1 MRRLPYSGIVNAFRL
16 VPVHSKGEVSME
28 ACTLLRA
35 IKPMDLKLAQSL
47 YLRCSSALPSSRIK
61 IKPADTAHL
70 NSIGGTI
77 FSFDFDYFVLLI
89 SLFWLDFIQK
99 SETLCDPL
107 FSSLIFG
114 RKRQPG

>member
-1 MRRLPYSGIVNAFRL
+1 MTGMI
-16 VPVHSKGEVSME
+16 
-28 ACTLLRA
+28 
-35 IKPMDLKLAQSL
+35 
-47 YLRCSSALPSSRIK
+47 
-61 IKPADTAHL
+61 
-70 NSIGGTI
+70 GTI

>member
-1 MRRLPYSGIVNAFRL
+1 MTGMI
-16 VPVHSKGEVSME
+16 
-28 ACTLLRA
+28 
-35 IKPMDLKLAQSL
+35 
-47 YLRCSSALPSSRIK
+47 
-61 IKPADTAHL
+61 
-70 NSIGGTI
+70 GTI

-107 FSSLIFG
+107 FSSLTFG